1 MCLPNPAVAGF
12 FYGMTLDQ
20 QRCDAIQQAL
30 AQRNWPVVFAG
41 LRQWMAHYHQE
52 LSLLPSRQRARRPL
66 LWRCLADA
74 AEASAEQRL
83 LEQLWQELDRL
94 PPPAAPA
101 GRIPLLGVP
110 ILNGPELLE
119 RLLASLDQQV
129 HTLAIVDNSSGD
141 AAVQIC
147 LNRLERQGYPGVE
160 RVRVARPFG
169 NQGVAA
175 SWNQILT
182 SFPEL
187 PWALIVN
194 HDVVFAPGVL
204 AQLLAVVDPGQ
215 PQWLPLLPG
224 TAAYSAFVLTA
235 LAWDRVGLFDEGFYP
250 AYWEDTDYRN
260 RLDADPAVQQ
270 LETGPWLAAMAAAN
284 PSGSATL
291 AADPALAEANRSSF
305 QLNRLWYFS
314 RRRLVGDR
322 RGSWRRRWL
331 ASWN

>member
-1 MCLPNPAVAGF
+1 MPVF

-20 QRCDAIQQAL
+20 QRLDAIQQAL
-30 AQRNWPVVFAG
+30 AG
-41 LRQWMAHYHQE
+41 RQWQEVFGRLHDWMEHYRRE
-52 LSLLPSRQRARRPL
+52 LVLLPSRQRALRPL
-66 LWRCLADA
+66 LWRSLADV

-83 LEQLWQELDRL
+83 LEQFWQVLDGL
-94 PPPAAPA
+94 PPPAAPE
-101 GRIPLLGVP
+101 GKIPLLGVP

-119 RLLASLDQQV
+119 RLLASLNHPV

-141 AAVQIC
+141 AAVQRC
-147 LNRLERQGYPGVE
+147 LNRLERKGHPGVE
-160 RVRVARPFG
+160 RVRVSRPFG

-204 AQLLAVVDPGQ
+204 AQLLAVVDPGL

-224 TAAYSAFVLTA
+224 AAAYSAFVLTA
-235 LAWDRVGLFDEGFYP
+235 LAWDRVGLFDESFYP

-260 RLDADPAVQQ
+260 RLDADPVVQQ
-270 LETGPWLAAMAAAN
+270 LEAGPWLEAMAAAN

-331 ASWN
+331 ASWP

>member
-1 MCLPNPAVAGF
+1 MN
-12 FYGMTLDQ
+12 LDQ
-20 QRCDAIQQAL
+20 QRFDAVQLAL
-30 AQRNWPVVFAG
+30 AGRQWREVFAE

-66 LWRCLADA
+66 LWMCLADVV
-74 AEASAEQRL
+74 EASAEQRL

-94 PPPAAPA
+94 PPPTAPA
-101 GRIPLLGVP
+101 GQIPLLGVP

-119 RLLASLDQQV
+119 RLLASLDQPV

-141 AAVQIC
+141 AAVQRC
-147 LNRLERQGYPGVE
+147 LNRLERQGHPGVE
-160 RVRVARPFG
+160 RLRVARPFG
-169 NQGVAA
+169 NQGVAT

-182 SFPEL
+182 SFPDL

-204 AQLLAVVDPGQ
+204 AQLLDVVDPAQ

-224 TAAYSAFVLTA
+224 AAAYSAFVLTA

-270 LETGPWLAAMAAAN
+270 LEAGAWLAAMAAAN

-291 AADPALAEANRSSF
+291 AADPALAEANHSSF

-322 RGSWRRRWL
+322 RGGWRRRWL
-331 ASWN
+331 ASWD

>member
-1 MCLPNPAVAGF
+1 
-12 FYGMTLDQ
+12 MTLDQ

-30 AQRNWPVVFAG
+30 TQRNWPVVFAG

-66 LWRCLADA
+66 LWQSLADV

-94 PPPAAPA
+94 PPPAAPE

-119 RLLASLDQQV
+119 RLLASLDQPV
-129 HTLAIVDNSSGD
+129 HTLAIVDNSSGN
-141 AAVQIC
+141 AAVQSV
-147 LNRLERQGYPGVE
+147 LTRLEAEGHPQVE

-182 SFPEL
+182 AFPEL

-204 AQLLAVVDPGQ
+204 AQLLAVVDPAQ

-224 TAAYSAFVLTA
+224 AAAYSAFVLTA
-235 LAWDRVGLFDEGFYP
+235 LAWDRVGLFDESFYP

-260 RLDADPAVQQ
+260 RLDADPLVQQ
-270 LETGPWLAAMAAAN
+270 LEQGAWLAAMAAAN

-322 RGSWRRRWL
+322 RGGWRRRWL
-331 ASWN
+331 ATWD